1 MDYGKQQIIE
11 SLSGTNP
18 AIYDFLPYL
27 LQDLHFLGTNIS
39 AITNLL
45 SKNINLNS
53 VDYKIL
59 DLCCGKGAAL
69 ISLVKKFNFCGV
81 GIDLY
86 PPFIK
91 EAGKLASEL
100 SDYSKICFKEMDIV
114 EAVKTLHNFDIVL
127 CGYDTTVLGTET
139 ETIIKTAGCIKVGGY
154 ILYEAAYP
162 SELNHEQIVLQS
174 GFNIVDKCISDKS
187 TVKKMNEYNTS
198 MISKRALELA
208 EKYPD
213 KAYIFSEYV
222 DNQVNESIELEEKY
236 ILVTYLIR
244 K

>member
-1 MDYGKQQIIE
+1 MDYGRQQIIE
-11 SLSGTNP
+11 SLSGTDS

-27 LQDLHFLGTNIS
+27 LQDLNSLGTNIS

-45 SKNINLNS
+45 IKNISEISVNS
-53 VDYKIL
+53 KIL

-69 ISLVKKFNFCGV
+69 ISLVNEFNCYGV

-86 PPFIK
+86 QPFIQ

-114 EAVKTLHNFDIVL
+114 EAVETLHNFDIVI
-127 CGYDTTVLGTET
+127 CGYDTPVLGTET
-139 ETIIKTAGCIKVGGY
+139 ETIIKAAGCIKDGGY
-154 ILYEAAYP
+154 IIYETAYP

-174 GFNIVDKCISDKS
+174 GFSIVDKCIYDKKD
-187 TVKKMNEYNTS
+187 VKKMNEHNTS
-198 MISKRALELA
+198 MISKRALELS

-213 KAYIFSEYV
+213 KAHIFSEYV

-236 ILVTYLIR
+236 ALVTYLIE